1 MVIAEAD
8 WETLK
13 QLRLCNKWFAGEAA
27 RHLFASVTMDMT
39 MELMEAFAQH
49 TRNKAIAKSIKE
61 LVVLP
66 SPRWPR
72 LDFEDF
78 CEVLHKGCTF
88 FFPVGTFSVNMRLL
102 EGLCHRRVLTAPAVH
117 QVQGSRSYLMELYAV
132 YMADREE
139 VDLFECLTR
148 GLHPQ
153 LHGQNIVSP
162 ADANA
167 PEMPTLVRYREACAH
182 FESALLELSSL
193 CTVRMMSHSTTKSDN
208 WYGFRLRTEV
218 LRIDRDD
225 VDAAKEAAPRVFLLR
240 ALGYRNNLLKGLTSL
255 ELISKDGNWWVP
267 LDLEPFWRSN
277 ELSETGGYEEID
289 ESRVE
294 HRLSLV
300 TVVFAHLKYL
310 RLEIEV
316 EEAKLRPTARIV
328 GQWLSRARKLERL
341 ELRLA
346 GLRHGNCHVDFDYIR
361 HIARGTQWTKLKDL
375 SLHTTFT
382 VESLLSFLSTVTS
395 TLCSLSLSR
404 CRLVGPSDSWPVVY
418 ERMRQLPFEK
428 LQSLD
433 FCNCTDR
440 DPRMPPEIPFEKGVP
455 TSTGYGWVKE
465 YPSISVFYYSEP
477 NSGLL
482 ARKGVQGDLYS
493 YILKKTGSMPR
504 VFRCRPRKLR
514 LPEKESDQDE

>member
-1 MVIAEAD
+1 MITLPTELTCMVIAEAD

-27 RHLFASVTMDMT
+27 RHLFASVTTDMT

-78 CEVLHKGCTF
+78 CEVLHKG
-88 FFPVGTFSVNMRLL
+88 L
-102 EGLCHRRVLTAPAVH
+102 H

-167 PEMPTLVRYREACAH
+167 PEMPTLV
-182 FESALLELSSL
+182 
-193 CTVRMMSHSTTKSDN
+193 
-208 WYGFRLRTEV
+208 
-218 LRIDRDD
+218 RDD

-328 GQWLSRARKLERL
+328 GHDIHALF
-341 ELRLA
+341 
-346 GLRHGNCHVDFDYIR
+346 V
-361 HIARGTQWTKLKDL
+361 
-375 SLHTTFT
+375 
-382 VESLLSFLSTVTS
+382 VT
-395 TLCSLSLSR
+395 
-404 CRLVGPSDSWPVVY
+404 
-418 ERMRQLPFEK
+418 
-428 LQSLD
+428 
-433 FCNCTDR
+433 
-440 DPRMPPEIPFEKGVP
+440 I
-455 TSTGYGWVKE
+455 
-465 YPSISVFYYSEP
+465 
-477 NSGLL
+477 
-482 ARKGVQGDLYS
+482 
-493 YILKKTGSMPR
+493 
-504 VFRCRPRKLR
+504 
-514 LPEKESDQDE
+514 

>member
-1 MVIAEAD
+1 MSSSRKYENKITLPTELTCMVIAEAD

-27 RHLFASVTMDMT
+27 RHLFASVMTDMT
-39 MELMEAFAQH
+39 MELMEAFAQQ

-72 LDFEDF
+72 LDLEDF
-78 CEVLHKGCTF
+78 CEVLHKG
-88 FFPVGTFSVNMRLL
+88 L
-102 EGLCHRRVLTAPAVH
+102 H

-148 GLHPQ
+148 GLYPQ
-153 LHGQNIVSP
+153 LHGQNIVSH
-162 ADANA
+162 ADTNA
-167 PEMPTLVRYREACAH
+167 PEMSTLVRYREACAH

-193 CTVRMMSHSTTKSDN
+193 HTVRMMPHSTTKSDN

-218 LRIDRDD
+218 LQIDRND

-267 LDLEPFWRSN
+267 LDLESFWRSN
-277 ELSETGGYEEID
+277 ELSETGGDEEVD

-310 RLEIEV
+310 RLVIEA
-316 EEAKLRPTARIV
+316 EEAKLRPTGRIV
-328 GQWLSRARKLERL
+328 GQWLSRARKLECL

-346 GLRHGNCHVDFDYIR
+346 GLRHGNCHVDFD
-361 HIARGTQWTKLKDL
+361 
-375 SLHTTFT
+375 
-382 VESLLSFLSTVTS
+382 
-395 TLCSLSLSR
+395 
-404 CRLVGPSDSWPVVY
+404 
-418 ERMRQLPFEK
+418 
-428 LQSLD
+428 
-433 FCNCTDR
+433 
-440 DPRMPPEIPFEKGVP
+440 
-455 TSTGYGWVKE
+455 
-465 YPSISVFYYSEP
+465 
-477 NSGLL
+477 
-482 ARKGVQGDLYS
+482 
-493 YILKKTGSMPR
+493 
-504 VFRCRPRKLR
+504 
-514 LPEKESDQDE
+514 